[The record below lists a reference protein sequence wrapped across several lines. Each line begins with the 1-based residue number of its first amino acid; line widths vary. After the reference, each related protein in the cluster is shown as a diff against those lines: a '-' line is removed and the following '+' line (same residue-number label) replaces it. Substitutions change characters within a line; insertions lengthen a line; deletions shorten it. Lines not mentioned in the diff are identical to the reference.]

1 MGKICGRH
9 NKEGSEG
16 RKAGSSSY
24 ATLVTL
30 VTNHLYIAIDAP
42 VRSPA
47 GERERVVEEKKRK
60 NLYMLLHLNRV
71 VTLLSVIVTCS

>member
-24 ATLVTL
+24 ATLVAL

-47 GERERVVEEKKRK
+47 GERGRELWGRK
-60 NLYMLLHLNRV
+60 
-71 VTLLSVIVTCS
+71 SK